1 MADTKYIKKI
11 KMPINGTNT
20 DLQVKDIEAVS
31 SINGYTVDNT
41 GKVVDAE
48 GNEVLFA
55 NEPIT
60 DTELKNLFGIN
71 E

>member
-31 SINGYTVDNT
+31 SINGYTVDNA

-60 DTELKNLFGIN
+60 DTELKNLFDIN

>member
-11 KMPINGTNT
+11 KMPINGTAT

-31 SINGYTVDNT
+31 SINGYTVDTT
-41 GKVVDAE
+41 GKVVDGD
-48 GNEVLFA
+48 GNEVQFA

-60 DTELKNLFGIN
+60 NAEIEGLLK
-71 E
+71 

>member
-11 KMPINGTNT
+11 KMPISGTT
-20 DLQVKDIEAVS
+20 TELQIKDVEAVS

-41 GKVVDAE
+41 GKVVDAN
-48 GNEVLFA
+48 GDEVQFA

-60 DTELKNLFGIN
+60 EAELKSLFGIN
-71 E
+71 

>member
-31 SINGYTVDNT
+31 SINGYTVDNA

>member
-11 KMPINGTNT
+11 KMPIKGTNT

-31 SINGYTVDNT
+31 SINGYTVDNA

>member
-11 KMPINGTNT
+11 KMPINGNAT

-31 SINGYTVDNT
+31 SINGYTVDTT
-41 GKVVDAE
+41 GKVVDDE
-48 GNEVLFA
+48 GNEVQFA

-60 DTELKNLFGIN
+60 NAEIEGLLK
-71 E
+71 

>member
-11 KMPINGTNT
+11 KMPINGNAT

-31 SINGYTVDNT
+31 SINGYTVDAT

-48 GNEVLFA
+48 GTEVLFA
-55 NEPIT
+55 NEPIST
-60 DTELKNLFGIN
+60 DTIDDLLGITN
-71 E
+71 

>member
-11 KMPINGTNT
+11 KMPINGNAT

-41 GKVVDAE
+41 GKVVDDE
-48 GNEVLFA
+48 GNEVQFA

-60 DTELKNLFGIN
+60 NAEIEGLLK
-71 E
+71 

>member
-11 KMPINGTNT
+11 KMPINGTTT

-31 SINGYTVDNT
+31 SINGYTVDNA